1 MWKRQRGSYSLEA
14 TWYKINRTTVKIFVE
29 SLNIKPLDNSDN
41 VEATTCGTFRLQW
54 QCIKLFAVAFTKL
67 GCRCSQIFA
76 VAQTLVVGVCK
87 LLPQRS
93 RILLSLIFKRC
104 NEISF
109 VVAVLLLSCLRNLLL
124 LCLLN
129 DVVVTLLC
137 RLPTAPPT
145 LHPIRTSTHPPSS
158 GRHFRSRKTGNTG
171 GEYLYNNCF
180 FRFLFTNEKTK
191 KRK

>member
-1 MWKRQRGSYSLEA
+1 MRKRQRGSWSLEA
-14 TWYKINRTTVKIFVE
+14 TWYKINRTAVKIFVE

-41 VEATTCGTFRLQW
+41 VWHFSASVAVYQT
-54 QCIKLFAVAFTKL
+54 FAVAFTKL

-87 LLPQRS
+87 LLPQLS

-129 DVVVTLLC
+129 DVVVTFLC
-137 RLPTAPPT
+137 RLPAPAPT
-145 LHPIRTSTHPPSS
+145 PDLIRTSTHPPSS
-158 GRHFRSRKTGNTG
+158 RRHFRSRKTGNTG

-180 FRFLFTNEKTK
+180 SRFLFANEKTK

>member
-1 MWKRQRGSYSLEA
+1 MWHFSASVAVYQ
-14 TWYKINRTTVKIFVE
+14 T
-29 SLNIKPLDNSDN
+29 
-41 VEATTCGTFRLQW
+41 
-54 QCIKLFAVAFTKL
+54 FAVAFTKL

-137 RLPTAPPT
+137 RLPTPPPT
-145 LHPIRTSTHPPSS
+145 LHPPPPTPFAPQPIPLPPAAISVPAKQEIPEVNICTIIAFFGFCS
-158 GRHFRSRKTGNTG
+158 QTKKRKNGSKIA
-171 GEYLYNNCF
+171 F
-180 FRFLFTNEKTK
+180 FRFLYKKEKTE